1 VIETTTDDLA
11 LTVAQTAPRALAR
24 ARRLPAV
31 LWLGAI
37 VAASAGLRFVL
48 ATKVPGPGIFPDELI
63 YTDLARSFGSSGH
76 FLVRG
81 EPFGAWTYGPLYPVL
96 ISPAFA
102 LPPVAAFTFVKAI
115 NCVAISL
122 AAIPVYLLARR
133 VVNRELALLA
143 ASLALLLPSLAY
155 SSRVMTESVAY
166 PLFVTAVLALV
177 RCLEHPTLRRQ
188 LVFLLAI
195 CLAVLARAEAI
206 VLVPGFVTAVALLAV
221 LEDPGPRSGIRS
233 LRKRLRAFSGVWC
246 ALATLGLIGLVG
258 ASVRGG
264 GPAGL
269 LGAHKVLLGKLDLV
283 EAPKWIVFH
292 LAELDLA
299 VGVIPFAALLLM
311 TIAALRRSTSAAT
324 HTFLAATLGV
334 AFWLVVLAGVYAT
347 QGDVHRIQERYLFY
361 LEPLVLIAFL
371 SWVASGGP
379 RPGRCAV
386 VATATASVLPLLL
399 PYSSLLN
406 YHVLASSPGLVDWLF
421 VRALG
426 GSLTVLSIVAALSLA
441 GSILLLRT
449 KEPRSLVRPIVV
461 YLAVTA
467 LIVSAGFVSVSERSF
482 AAGGGGGTPNWIDR
496 AVGSHGHVVAIWS
509 ARGVHWA
516 RFRRIWESEFFN
528 RSIGAVYYLR
538 SPLAYSLPQTRIH
551 LRGETLV
558 LPNGEP
564 LRAQYVLSDG
574 PLIQGVPISGQGHA
588 GLTLYRVGGVIR
600 VSRHRSRPLG

>member
-11 LTVAQTAPRALAR
+11 LTVGQTTPRTLAGV
-24 ARRLPAV
+24 RRLPVA

-37 VAASAGLRFVL
+37 VAASAGVRFML
-48 ATKVPGPGIFPDELI
+48 ASKVPGPGIFPDELI
-63 YTDLARSFGSSGH
+63 YADLARSFGSSGH

-102 LPPVAAFTFVKAI
+102 LPPVAAFTLVKAI
-115 NCVAISL
+115 NCAAVSL

-133 VVNRELALLA
+133 MVKREPALLA

-177 RCLEHPTLRRQ
+177 RCLELPTLRRQ

-195 CLAVLARAEAI
+195 SLAVLARAEAI

-221 LEDPGPRSGIRS
+221 FEEPRSRIRS
-233 LRKRLRAFSGVWC
+233 LKKRLRAFSGVWF
-246 ALATLGLIGLVG
+246 ALAILGLIGLVG
-258 ASVRGG
+258 ASARDG
-264 GPAGL
+264 GPAAL
-269 LGAHKVLLGKLDLV
+269 LGPHKALVGKLDVV
-283 EAPKWIVFH
+283 EAPKWIVLH

-299 VGVIPFAALLLM
+299 VGVIPFAALILM
-311 TIAALRRSTSAAT
+311 TSAAFRRSTSAAT
-324 HTFLAATLGV
+324 RTFLAATLGV
-334 AFWLVVLAGVYAT
+334 GCWLVVLAGVYAT

-361 LEPLVLIAFL
+361 VEPLVLIAFL
-371 SWVASGGP
+371 SWVASEGP
-379 RPGRCAV
+379 RPGRRAMV
-386 VATATASVLPLLL
+386 TAATASVLPLLL

-406 YHVLASSPGLVDWLF
+406 YHVLASSPGLVAWLY
-421 VRALG
+421 VRAIG
-426 GSLTVLSIVAALSLA
+426 GSLTVLWIVLALSFA
-441 GSILLLRT
+441 GGILLLRARD
-449 KEPRSLVRPIVV
+449 PLSLVRPVVV
-461 YLAVTA
+461 YLVVCA

-496 AVGSHGHVVAIWS
+496 SVGSHGRVVAIWS

-528 RSIGAVYYLR
+528 RSVGSVYYLR
-538 SPLAYSLPQTRIH
+538 SPLAYSLPQTRIQ
-551 LRGETLV
+551 LRGETFM
-558 LPNGEP
+558 LPNGKP
-564 LRAQYVLSDG
+564 LRAEYVLSDG
-574 PLIQGVPISGQGHA
+574 PVIQGVPMSGQGHA
-588 GLTLYRVGGVIR
+588 GLTLYRVGGVVR
-600 VSRHRSRPLG
+600 VGPALS

>member
-1 VIETTTDDLA
+1 
-11 LTVAQTAPRALAR
+11 
-24 ARRLPAV
+24 
-31 LWLGAI
+31 
-37 VAASAGLRFVL
+37 
-48 ATKVPGPGIFPDELI
+48 
-63 YTDLARSFGSSGH
+63 
-76 FLVRG
+76 
-81 EPFGAWTYGPLYPVL
+81 
-96 ISPAFA
+96 
-102 LPPVAAFTFVKAI
+102 
-115 NCVAISL
+115 
-122 AAIPVYLLARR
+122 
-133 VVNRELALLA
+133 
-143 ASLALLLPSLAY
+143 
-155 SSRVMTESVAY
+155 
-166 PLFVTAVLALV
+166 
-177 RCLEHPTLRRQ
+177 
-188 LVFLLAI
+188 
-195 CLAVLARAEAI
+195 
-206 VLVPGFVTAVALLAV
+206 
-221 LEDPGPRSGIRS
+221 
-233 LRKRLRAFSGVWC
+233 
-246 ALATLGLIGLVG
+246 
-258 ASVRGG
+258 
-264 GPAGL
+264 
-269 LGAHKVLLGKLDLV
+269 
-283 EAPKWIVFH
+283 
-292 LAELDLA
+292 
-299 VGVIPFAALLLM
+299 
-311 TIAALRRSTSAAT
+311 
-324 HTFLAATLGV
+324 
-334 AFWLVVLAGVYAT
+334 
-347 QGDVHRIQERYLFY
+347 
-361 LEPLVLIAFL
+361 
-371 SWVASGGP
+371 
-379 RPGRCAV
+379 V